1 MKPINLSTLIKF
13 AIAGAVIAL
22 ILISLLIFSVNTPKP
37 EWGQHWYI
45 RPLIVTPFITSIGGI
60 ALYLLNLKDFK
71 SKILNLILLI
81 MSILIFFFFL
91 WIGTI
96 LGLDG
101 TLWN

>member
-60 ALYLLNLKDFK
+60 ALYLFNLKDFK

>member
-81 MSILIFFFFL
+81 MSILTFFFFL

>member
-81 MSILIFFFFL
+81 MSILIFVFFL
-91 WIGTI
+91 WIGII

>member
-13 AIAGAVIAL
+13 AISGAFLAL

-37 EWGQHWYI
+37 EWDQHWYI
-45 RPLIVTPFITSIGGI
+45 RPLIVTPFVSSIGGI
-60 ALYLLNLKDFK
+60 ALYILNLKDFK

-81 MSILIFFFFL
+81 FSILIFVFFL
-91 WIGTI
+91 WIGTV

>member
-13 AIAGAVIAL
+13 AIAGAFLAL

-37 EWGQHWYI
+37 EWGQHWFI
-45 RPLIVTPFITSIGGI
+45 RPIIVAPIIASIGGI
-60 ALYLLNLKDFK
+60 SMYLVNLGEFESKLLNL
-71 SKILNLILLI
+71 LLFLF
-81 MSILIFFFFL
+81 SIVLFLFFL
-91 WIGTI
+91 WIGII

>member
-13 AIAGAVIAL
+13 AITGAVIAL

-45 RPLIVTPFITSIGGI
+45 RPLIVTQFVTSIGGI

-81 MSILIFFFFL
+81 CSILIFVFFL

>member
-45 RPLIVTPFITSIGGI
+45 RPLIVAPFITSIGGI

-81 MSILIFFFFL
+81 MSILIFVFFL
-91 WIGTI
+91 WIGII

>member
-60 ALYLLNLKDFK
+60 ALYFLNLKDFK

-81 MSILIFFFFL
+81 ISILTFIFFL

>member
-71 SKILNLILLI
+71 SKIINLILLI